1 MTDSIEDKVV
11 EADNWLPHGEQLRIL
26 LGSDHISYGE
36 VAATLRAKGVFC
48 ANNSKEHTI
57 PILASSILRPNEF
70 VTLLERSVSRETKP
84 KEQPQEIKLVSAN
97 ADWQSCI
104 RQLGDQLID
113 LIDLNK
119 IHGVTFTSN
128 PSISFDGTHTAS
140 IDYKINRRDYSQDL
154 LGRDLHFTG
163 KILIKQQGG
172 DLRLEVL
179 SQVSSKETQ
188 KVNDQI
194 LKSVT
199 SKFKQGGIS
208 KDDEPLKMMFGSFGN
223 KNRILFLLRLAGQAV
238 VSREPGTIV
247 DVNIRR
253 NERLASLPN
262 DPGIKWMEGAV
273 RNLKIDGDKLN
284 DITLFSTEEHYE
296 YFFITRL
303 VVDYSF
309 AIGPNSGVCTVVYN
323 FDRIK
328 TAERIMY
335 APFMYSLDRVTLSGN
350 PGAKAI
356 ANVRQ
361 ELTSIVRKKVIDL
374 FEELRV
380 KPDAPETA

>member
-1 MTDSIEDKVV
+1 MTDDIKNKV

-48 ANNSKEHTI
+48 VSNSKEHTI

-70 VTLLERSVSRETKP
+70 VALLETSISRETKP
-84 KEQPQEIKLVSAN
+84 KEQPQEIKLVSPN

-104 RQLGDQLID
+104 RQLNGQLAD
-113 LIDLNK
+113 LVDLDK

-128 PSISFDGTHTAS
+128 PTVSFDGTHTAS

-154 LGRDLHFTG
+154 LGRDLNFTG

-172 DLRLEVL
+172 DLRLEIL

-194 LKSVT
+194 LKTVSST
-199 SKFKQGGIS
+199 FKQEGIS
-208 KDDEPLKMMFGSFGN
+208 KDHEPLKILFGSFGN
-223 KNRILFLLRLAGQAV
+223 KERILFILRLAGHFGGNK
-238 VSREPGTIV
+238 EPGTIV

-253 NERLASLPN
+253 NERMPSLPN

-284 DITLFSTEEHYE
+284 DIALFSTKCQDPAGY
-296 YFFITRL
+296 R
-303 VVDYSF
+303 
-309 AIGPNSGVCTVVYN
+309 
-323 FDRIK
+323 
-328 TAERIMY
+328 
-335 APFMYSLDRVTLSGN
+335 RVS
-350 PGAKAI
+350 
-356 ANVRQ
+356 
-361 ELTSIVRKKVIDL
+361 
-374 FEELRV
+374 
-380 KPDAPETA
+380 